1 MRTWKEEIRLYFKD
15 KTNIVVFTVL
25 IIAIVYAALVRSI
38 NLGELAYWGDDG
50 QTVLG
55 TLGVVEHGYP
65 MLPSGN
71 IMYHSLFSFYLRAI
85 PVILMGLNEVA
96 LRLPSLIFGVL
107 IIPLVFLFVKDLVNK
122 YAGLLA
128 SVIISFNIWQIE
140 YSREIRYYQEFQFFY
155 LLSAYLFY
163 WGFFKNN
170 KGCKIAS
177 IIFILISI
185 QTNHLGVTLLF
196 LFIPLLI
203 YKKFKGFFKKDIIIA
218 FIVVLVIVAAS
229 IFHRMFFWKAG
240 LSFYDANIAA
250 DITNPILRLLSKI
263 FAPYVPFYSRIF
275 SVLFPTMFYM
285 VFYGWILVV
294 IYTFIPQIRSSDEDL
309 INIYNSK
316 KSNYSIKFPFNL
328 FFLYFLFFSNTVF
341 NGIGYMN
348 TQQRYIFHVNTI
360 FIAIFCYIVFDIARL
375 ATLGIKT
382 LYKRIFSN
390 KRNTKQTII
399 TGLVY
404 FVSVFAIFIFTVN
417 WINPIANFNVAFRKN
432 GDPVDGRFSVSNTFN
447 FHHDPKIA
455 GQYIAEN
462 KKEGDLV
469 IATDLLN
476 PYGYTRQIDYWLWT
490 STTFNTW
497 QPFIYKDW
505 GVYEEFYNVPVI
517 RDYYQFL
524 EVLNRNADK
533 NIWIITSNSIRVRGH
548 ISAEVADFILRQE
561 QYLKASGDD
570 GVCSAYLFPKISD
583 DTRGYQYPAGEENI
597 IKIPENIGIDKPQ
610 KVFPFLLSDKENEKY
625 LFYGWS
631 SMQSDGTWMNNNNA
645 VLLLDFNEKNDYIL
659 NFEIMPL
666 FSTEQPQELKIIFN
680 GTEVGFV
687 KFKDMST
694 LNYAVKINKELMN
707 TDNYN
712 TIELRSKYLLSP
724 KTLRIN
730 EDSRYL
736 TVYVKKILF
745 TSQ

>member
-1 MRTWKEEIRLYFKD
+1 MKTLKDEIRHYFKD
-15 KTNIVVFTVL
+15 KTNIIVFTVL
-25 IIAIVYAALVRSI
+25 ILAIIYATLVRSI
-38 NLGELAYWGDDG
+38 NLGDLAYWGDDG
-50 QTVLG
+50 QTILG

-71 IMYHSLFSFYLRAI
+71 IMYHALFSFYLRAI
-85 PVILMGLNEVA
+85 PVMLMGLTEVS
-96 LRLPSLIFGVL
+96 LRLPSVIFGVL
-107 IIPLVFLFVKDLVNK
+107 TVPLVFLFVKDLTNK

-128 SVIISFNIWQIE
+128 AVIISLNIWQIE

-155 LLSAYLFY
+155 LLSVYLFY
-163 WGFFKNN
+163 RGFFKNN

-177 IIFILISI
+177 IVFILISI
-185 QTNHLGVTLLF
+185 QTNHLGITLLF

-203 YKKFKGFFKKDIIIA
+203 YKRFKGFFKKDIVIA
-218 FIVVLVIVAAS
+218 FFVVLAIVAGS
-229 IFHRMFFWKAG
+229 LIHRMFFWKAG

-250 DITNPILRLLSKI
+250 NIANPILRLFSKI

-275 SVLFPTMFYM
+275 SILFPTMFYM

-294 IYTFIPQIRSSDEDL
+294 IYTFIPRIRSSDEDL

-316 KSNYSIKFPFNL
+316 KGAYSIKFPFNL

-341 NGIGYMN
+341 NGFGYMN

-375 ATLGIKT
+375 ASLGIKT
-382 LYKRIFSN
+382 LYNRLASAKVC
-390 KRNTKQTII
+390 KKQTII
-399 TGLVY
+399 TTLVY
-404 FVSVFAIFIFTVN
+404 FISAFIIFIFTVN
-417 WINPIANFNVAFRKN
+417 WINPVSNFNVAYRKN
-432 GDPVDGRFSVSNTFN
+432 GDPVDGRFSVSSTFN
-447 FHHDPKIA
+447 FHHDPRVA
-455 GQYIAEN
+455 GQYIADN

-524 EVLNRNADK
+524 EVLNNNADK

-548 ISAEVADFILRQE
+548 ISADVADFILSQE
-561 QYLKASGDD
+561 QYRKATGDD
-570 GVCSAYLFPKISD
+570 GVCSAYLFPKVEGN
-583 DTRGYQYPAGEENI
+583 TRGYRFPAGDENI
-597 IKIPENIGIDKPQ
+597 IKVPENIGTDKPQ
-610 KVFPFLLSDKENEKY
+610 KVFPLLFSNKENEKY

-631 SMQSDGTWMNNNNA
+631 SMQPDGTWMNNNNA
-645 VLLLDFNEKNDYIL
+645 ILLLDFNQKSDYIL
-659 NFEIMPL
+659 NFEMQAL
-666 FSTEQPQELKIIFN
+666 FSPEQPQELEIVFN
-680 GTEVGFV
+680 DKEVGFV
-687 KFKDMST
+687 KFTDPGIV
-694 LNYAVKINKELMN
+694 NYSVKINEELIK

-712 TIELRSKYLLSP
+712 IIEFKSKYLLSP

-745 TSQ
+745 TPQ